1 MNNNIIIDASALQS
15 RFRDVFLVLVLPLF
29 LLACGGGGS
38 KGDAGSGAAASARV
52 LSLSWEPNPATDG
65 VAGYIVYRGPSAV
78 NATQQV
84 SNLSVSSGVID
95 PNAPAVTYNA
105 GLDLG
110 LSLGAQVC
118 FRLKAYN
125 AAGQSD
131 FSTAACTT
139 I

>member
-1 MNNNIIIDASALQS
+1 MNNNIIFDASALQS
-15 RFRDVFLVLVLPLF
+15 RFRDVSLVLVLPLF
-29 LLACGGGGS
+29 LLACGGAIS
-38 KGDAGSGAAASARV
+38 EGDAGSGAVASARV
-52 LSLSWEPNPATDG
+52 LSLSWDPNPATDG

-84 SNLSVSSGVID
+84 TDLSVSSGVID

-125 AAGQSD
+125 TAGISD
-131 FSTAACTT
+131 YSVAACAT